1 MYNQSGHTAVTFLV
15 ALLLGIFGTLFVI
28 KSQTA
33 NLLVKEIESPYSF
46 EETLTTLEANAKAL
60 GWKVPSKWKANFQAN
75 FRKIVGTDIGPMQL
89 LKMCEPQ
96 IAADLL
102 QADENK
108 YLSVMMPCTFAV
120 YEKSD
125 GKTYIAMMN
134 LGVVGQ
140 AIGGDVV
147 TAMEKAMPD
156 MEKMVDF
163 ENPPAQPAPPPAESM
178 PAPAEST
185 PATPAGDN

>member
-140 AIGGDVV
+140 AITHPHPLAAVEAEDIPVAGRVRGSG
-147 TAMEKAMPD
+147 
-156 MEKMVDF
+156 
-163 ENPPAQPAPPPAESM
+163 PARRRGREGIGELGSRYRSGQDGSEC
-178 PAPAEST
+178 
-185 PATPAGDN
+185 

>member
-1 MYNQSGHTAVTFLV
+1 MSGRACPNHLIGGPGDRLGLGHVVAVPREAV
-15 ALLLGIFGTLFVI
+15 AERPPVDT
-28 KSQTA
+28 
-33 NLLVKEIESPYSF
+33 E
-46 EETLTTLEANAKAL
+46 
-60 GWKVPSKWKANFQAN
+60 
-75 FRKIVGTDIGPMQL
+75 
-89 LKMCEPQ
+89 

-185 PATPAGDN
+185 TATPAGDN